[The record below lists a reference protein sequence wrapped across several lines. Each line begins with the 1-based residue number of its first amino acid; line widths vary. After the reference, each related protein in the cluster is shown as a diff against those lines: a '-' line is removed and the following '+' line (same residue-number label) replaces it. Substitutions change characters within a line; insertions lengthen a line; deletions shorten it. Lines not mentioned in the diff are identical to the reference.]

1 MQHYAKYLDCLIK
14 RPFYKT
20 PSPTRKF
27 KHLTHALYQKESIS
41 VKPVNLQKMKYAVTE
56 ALEIKSE
63 FLVAI
68 DSVVIPLEK

>member
-1 MQHYAKYLDCLIK
+1 
-14 RPFYKT
+14 
-20 PSPTRKF
+20 
-27 KHLTHALYQKESIS
+27 
-41 VKPVNLQKMKYAVTE
+41 MKYAVTE